1 MVCMELKQKWQKYAR
16 KGLANNLQPRRSE
29 VYKYIWSTVYGPAV
43 PEPSF
48 PVSHS
53 PRTTSSSFQLP
64 DIPPSIKMPDAQD
77 LVNVTYS
84 TAEVRLTTELFHYF
98 IVRGRSTSML
108 RKEIDDGEV
117 SV

>member
-1 MVCMELKQKWQKYAR
+1 MYGAEAEVAEVYAR
-16 KGLANNLQPRRSE
+16 KGLANLQPRRSK
-29 VYKYIWSTVYGPAV
+29 VYIYGLRSTVLLSRNHRSPFPIPRAQLPAA
-43 PEPSF
+43 
-48 PVSHS
+48 
-53 PRTTSSSFQLP
+53 SSFQIFHP
-64 DIPPSIKMPDAQD
+64 RFKMPDAQD
-77 LVNVTYS
+77 LANVTYS